1 MYRRDFS
8 RLRPIFK
15 VTTAIRR
22 AEDSRKP
29 VATLADSHR
38 QPDQMVNF
46 NLYARKNS
54 VLGVINLRRT
64 TPFFLDEKKLAVT
77 LLDKSVTR
85 RHAQRALE
93 KLNKLY

>member
-1 MYRRDFS
+1 LGAPVKKVQICKKMYRRDFS
-8 RLRPIFK
+8 RLRPFFK

-54 VLGVINLRRT
+54 VLDVINLRRT
-64 TPFFLDEKKLAVT
+64 TPFFP
-77 LLDKSVTR
+77 
-85 RHAQRALE
+85 
-93 KLNKLY
+93 